1 MTIQLDDI
9 VKKFDS
15 KQVLKGVSLQI
26 EEGQFVAL
34 LGPSGC
40 GKTTLLNAI
49 AGLTDLD
56 GGSVRV
62 GKDIW
67 SAKGY
72 SLPPEKRNVGMVFQD
87 FALWPHL
94 SVYENVAFGLK
105 IKKLPSEQIKGRVF
119 EVLDMV
125 QMAEY
130 AKQLPHQL
138 SGGQKQRVAIARA
151 LAPRPTVM
159 LMDEPLSSLDAKLR
173 EQMRWDLLS
182 VIRKAGTTTIYVTH
196 DQVEAL
202 SMADYVV
209 LMNNGKIDQ
218 MGSPTHIYQSPV
230 STFAATFVGASNL
243 LTGEVVQNSDEG
255 IVVNC
260 DGHFLSA
267 QSRASMGE
275 AVTLMVRPSDITMVA
290 DQEST
295 SRTEMGGEIVQ
306 RAFHGVIWQYRV
318 KIRGWNRAPLE
329 VWDAV
334 EHRVGCQ
341 VGLTISSSHCRVV
354 AETRLGVEVYAGVL

>member
-1 MTIQLDDI
+1 MTIHLDDI
-9 VKKFDS
+9 VKKFDAR
-15 KQVLKGVSLQI
+15 QVLKGVSLHI

-67 SAKGY
+67 SAKGF

-105 IKKLPSEQIKGRVF
+105 IKKLASDEIKSRVF

-125 QMAEY
+125 QMADY

-151 LAPRPTVM
+151 LAPKPTVM

-182 VIRKAGTTTIYVTH
+182 VIRKAGITTIYVTH

-209 LMNNGKIDQ
+209 LMNNGRIEQ

-243 LTGEVVQNSDEG
+243 LTGEVVETSDEG

-260 DGHFLSA
+260 GGHLLQA
-267 QSRASMGE
+267 QSRASLGE
-275 AVTLMVRPSDITMVA
+275 TVTLMVRPSDIV
-290 DQEST
+290 
-295 SRTEMGGEIVQ
+295 MGIDGQMPHQTNLAGEIVQ

-318 KIRGWNRAPLE
+318 NIRGWNRGPLE
-329 VWDAV
+329 VWDSA
-334 EHRVGCQ
+334 EHPVGSQ
-341 VGLTISSSHCRVV
+341 VGLTISSNQCRVV
-354 AETRLGVEVYAGVL
+354 AETRVGVEAYAHV